1 MMYTARVT
9 RQISAIAKTK
19 GGKGQAA
26 ITMKTLQSDAMHH
39 SCKGTR
45 FASVVEQM
53 LTRAELKFFAV
64 ARGEQFALMTG
75 E

>member
-19 GGKGQAA
+19 GGKGQAV

-45 FASVVEQM
+45 
-53 LTRAELKFFAV
+53 
-64 ARGEQFALMTG
+64 
-75 E
+75 